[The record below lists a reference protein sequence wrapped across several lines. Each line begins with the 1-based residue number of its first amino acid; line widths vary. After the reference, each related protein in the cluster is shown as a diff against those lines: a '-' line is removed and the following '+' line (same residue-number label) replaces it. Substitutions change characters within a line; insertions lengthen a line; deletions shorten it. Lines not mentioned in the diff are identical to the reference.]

1 MTEEKFVFN
10 GDLAVTPLPE
20 MLATI
25 HRYGVPGV
33 MEFSRDE
40 ETKRIFFADG
50 DVIFAT
56 SSERGDSLGDFLL
69 AKGKITEA
77 QYRVSS
83 EELALSPGKRHGNVL
98 VQMGF
103 LQASELGALVREQV
117 QTVLWSLFNWLEGRV
132 RFDVGRFREDEVYK
146 IKIPTPRAVLSG
158 CKNISEA
165 KSVMARLGSR
175 STVFERLPMPDHL
188 NSFQLDTSE
197 LVLLN
202 LVDGK
207 TTLFDLCE
215 KGPMGPGINARV
227 LDAFVHLHMIQK
239 KSKPTSPIKIQVR
252 S

>member
-1 MTEEKFVFN
+1 MTEEQFVYR
-10 GDLAVTPLPE
+10 GDLAETPLPE

-33 MEFSRDE
+33 MEFRRNDE
-40 ETKRIFFADG
+40 VKRVFFADG

-83 EELALSPGKRHGNVL
+83 EELASSPGKRHGNVL

-103 LQASELGALVREQV
+103 LEASELGALVREQV
-117 QTVLWSLFNWLEGRV
+117 QSVLWSLFNWTRGKV
-132 RFDVGRFREDEVYK
+132 QFNVGRYREDEVYK

-158 CKNISEA
+158 CKHISDA
-165 KSVMARLGSR
+165 KVVMARLGGR
-175 STVFERLPMPDHL
+175 STVFERLPTPSHL
-188 NSFQLDTSE
+188 ERFQLDVSE
-197 LVLLN
+197 LKLLN

-207 TTLFDLCE
+207 MTLFDLCE
-215 KGPMGPGINARV
+215 KGPLSAGINARI
-227 LDAFVHLHMIQK
+227 LDAFKYLQMIDTK
-239 KSKPTSPIKIQVR
+239 RGSTSPIKIQVR
-252 S
+252 G